1 MRHTLTITKVVLSGA
16 LLGVIILI
24 TLVLLRQFTN
34 VGKSM
39 LVQEKLESFIASKK
53 AAVKLS
59 EIFPWP
65 WERLCSTGDIASKE
79 AFEDALGRDDTIRES
94 LRWYWD
100 GSWMWPMSEG
110 TDNLIFIGPDGK
122 LDVYQYIYFGKA
134 PINFPVTNEKRT
146 SRCVFRGENL
156 IVTKKIGSK
165 DVVTTLNVMEINQ

>member
-59 EIFPWP
+59 KIFPWP
-65 WERLCSTGDIASKE
+65 WERLCSTGDIATKE
-79 AFEDALGRDDTIRES
+79 AFEDALGRDDTIRVS
-94 LRWYWD
+94 LR
-100 GSWMWPMSEG
+100 GQPG
-110 TDNLIFIGPDGK
+110 TDHGFQRSRMRWRSIGRLSPR
-122 LDVYQYIYFGKA
+122 
-134 PINFPVTNEKRT
+134 PVE
-146 SRCVFRGENL
+146 
-156 IVTKKIGSK
+156 
-165 DVVTTLNVMEINQ
+165 